1 MSIVTSSVS
10 ELLAPKSKPPK
21 SRDIASK
28 EEFLHLLVMQ
38 LKNQDPLNPMEA
50 QDFSAQLAQFSSL
63 EQLLNINSTLT
74 KSQNGNVLLAQA
86 ISNSLTANLIG
97 KSIKSVGDTI
107 NHISGKSE
115 NINCTLENDAED
127 VIIEI
132 IDINGLVIKKI
143 AINKLKKGENWVEW
157 DGKDLNGVPASSG
170 YYTIN
175 IIAKDYLKN
184 DVGVIKYITGK
195 VDAVRFVDGKAYL
208 LVNGSEIDISNVSE
222 VFE

>member
-10 ELLAPKSKPPK
+10 DLLAPKSKPPK
-21 SRDIASK
+21 SRDITSK

-38 LKNQDPLNPMEA
+38 LKHQDPLNPMEA
-50 QDFSAQLAQFSSL
+50 SNFSAQLAQFSSL

-97 KSIKSVGDTI
+97 KSIKTVGDTI
-107 NHISGKSE
+107 NHISGEGE
-115 NINCTLENDAED
+115 NINFTLENDAED

-132 IDINGLVIKKI
+132 RDINGLVIKKI
-143 AINKLKKGENWVEW
+143 AKNKLKKGENWVEW
-157 DGKDLNGVPASSG
+157 DGKDLNGLPASSG

>member
-1 MSIVTSSVS
+1 MSLVTSSVS

-28 EEFLHLLVMQ
+28 EEFLQLLVMQ
-38 LKNQDPLNPMEA
+38 LKHQDPLNPMEA
-50 QDFSAQLAQFSSL
+50 SNFSAQLAQFSSL

-97 KSIKSVGDTI
+97 KSIKSAGDTI
-107 NHISGKSE
+107 NHISGKGE
-115 NINCTLENDAED
+115 KINFTLENDAED

-132 IDINGLVIKKI
+132 RDINGLVIEKI
-143 AINKLKKGENWVEW
+143 AKNKLKKGENWVEW
-157 DGKDLNGVPASSG
+157 DGKDLNGLPTSSG
-170 YYTIN
+170 YYIIN

>member
-10 ELLAPKSKPPK
+10 DLLAPKSETPK
-21 SRDIASK
+21 SRDIASR
-28 EEFLHLLVMQ
+28 EEFLHLLVIQ
-38 LKNQDPLNPMEA
+38 LKHQDPLNPMEA

-74 KSQNGNVLLAQA
+74 KSQNGNVLLVQA

-97 KSIKSVGDTI
+97 KSIKTVGDTI
-107 NHISGKSE
+107 NHISGEGEK
-115 NINCTLENDAED
+115 INFALENDAED

-132 IDINGLVIKKI
+132 RDINGLVIEKI
-143 AINKLKKGENWVEW
+143 AKNKLKKGENWVEW
-157 DGKDLNGVPASSG
+157 DGKDLNGLPASSG

>member
-1 MSIVTSSVS
+1 MSLVTSSVS
-10 ELLAPKSKPPK
+10 ELLAPKSEPPK

-28 EEFLHLLVMQ
+28 EEFLQLLVMQ
-38 LKNQDPLNPMEA
+38 LKHQDPLNPMEPEN
-50 QDFSAQLAQFSSL
+50 FSAQLAQFSSL

-97 KSIKSVGDTI
+97 KSIKSAGDTI
-107 NHISGKSE
+107 NHISGKGE
-115 NINCTLENDAED
+115 KINFTLENDAED

-132 IDINGLVIKKI
+132 RDINGLVIEKI
-143 AINKLKKGENWVEW
+143 AKNKLKKGENWVEW
-157 DGKDLNGVPASSG
+157 DGKDLNGLPASSG
-170 YYTIN
+170 YYIIN

>member
-10 ELLAPKSKPPK
+10 DLLAPKSKPPK
-21 SRDIASK
+21 SRDITSK

-38 LKNQDPLNPMEA
+38 LKHQDPLNPMEA
-50 QDFSAQLAQFSSL
+50 SNFSAQLAQFSSL

-97 KSIKSVGDTI
+97 KSIKTVGDTI
-107 NHISGKSE
+107 NHISGKVE
-115 NINCTLENDAED
+115 NINFTLENDAED

-132 IDINGLVIKKI
+132 RDINGLVIKKI
-143 AINKLKKGENWVEW
+143 AKNKLKKGENWVEW
-157 DGKDLNGVPASSG
+157 DGKDLNGLPASSG

>member
-10 ELLAPKSKPPK
+10 ELLAPKSEPPK

-28 EEFLHLLVMQ
+28 EEFLQLLVMQ
-38 LKNQDPLNPMEA
+38 LKHQDPLNPMEPEN
-50 QDFSAQLAQFSSL
+50 FSAQLAQFSSL

-97 KSIKSVGDTI
+97 KSIKSAGDTI
-107 NHISGKSE
+107 NHISGKGE
-115 NINCTLENDAED
+115 KINFTLENDAED

-132 IDINGLVIKKI
+132 RDINGLVIEKI
-143 AINKLKKGENWVEW
+143 AKNKLKKGENWVEW
-157 DGKDLNGVPASSG
+157 DGKDLNGLPASSG
-170 YYTIN
+170 YYIIN

>member
-1 MSIVTSSVS
+1 VSLVTSSVS
-10 ELLAPKSKPPK
+10 NLLAPKSEPPK

-38 LKNQDPLNPMEA
+38 LKHQDPLNPMEPEN
-50 QDFSAQLAQFSSL
+50 FSAQLAQFSSL

-115 NINCTLENDAED
+115 KINFALENDAED

-132 IDINGLVIKKI
+132 KDINGLVIKKI
-143 AINKLKKGENWVEW
+143 AKNKLKKGESWVEW
-157 DGKDLNGVPASSG
+157 DGKDLNGLPASSG
-170 YYTIN
+170 YYIIN

-208 LVNGSEIDISNVSE
+208 LVNGSIIDISNVSE

>member
-1 MSIVTSSVS
+1 MSLVTSNVS
-10 ELLAPKSKPPK
+10 SLLAPKSEPPK

-38 LKNQDPLNPMEA
+38 LKHQDPLNPLEPEN
-50 QDFSAQLAQFSSL
+50 FSAQLAQFSSL

-97 KSIKSVGDTI
+97 KSIKSAGDTI

-115 NINCTLENDAED
+115 KINFTLENDAED

-132 IDINGLVIKKI
+132 KDINGLVIKKI
-143 AINKLKKGENWVEW
+143 AKNKLKKGENWVEW
-157 DGKDLNGVPASSG
+157 DGKDLNGLPASSG
-170 YYTIN
+170 YYIIN

-184 DVGVIKYITGK
+184 DVRVIKYITGR
-195 VDAVRFVDGKAYL
+195 VEAVRFVDGKAYL